1 MATFGSN
8 DRFGFISNGT
18 SCGGCGGCN
27 QIIVEGTGLG
37 SSIRCAAS
45 NTSSGAYAS
54 VFGKCNTNTF
64 SNYGFIGGGCCN
76 NTSNN
81 FGTINGGFKNLNQGQ
96 YSFVGNGI
104 CNQLCNSVSGCCALG
119 SVIVGGVGNG
129 TCGGCFDLA
138 TCTFTVAPTICNTG
152 QYSFI
157 GGGFQNIN
165 SGIFSVIGGGCGN
178 KILAGCRNNISWG
191 SANIINNT
199 SAWNSVSGYNN
210 LISGTGALGQIVG
223 GAFSCVT
230 VQYGSILHGRT
241 NSVSGYTGNIVGGHN
256 NIVSWIY
263 GSIVNG
269 CCNVVS
275 NSFANIV
282 GGFKNL
288 NQGEYSF
295 VGNGICNQLCN
306 SVSGCCALG
315 SVIVG
320 GVGNGTCGGT
330 FDLATCSFTVAPTC
344 ICNTGRYGFLGGGFQ
359 NNSNG
364 EFYFLGGGCQNTITS
379 NCFSTIIGGRLNTIN
394 TVNHSNILG
403 GCTNSI
409 SGGLSSIAGGNF
421 NSITE
426 SGGFIGSGCN
436 NIVSGIFGTVVA
448 GNCNLASDIYG
459 TVVGGCRNKNFG
471 KYTFIGNGICNV
483 ICNSISNCYTIGSV
497 VVGGIGNNTTG
508 GTWDLATC
516 SFTVAPTQTSTS
528 AYSFIGGG
536 FQNRISNGANFSNI
550 GGGNKNL
557 IDGGYSSI
565 FGGLLNTISGYSSA
579 ILSGICN
586 TIVTDCVSG
595 ILGGCC
601 NRINPTNV
609 SCNSFI
615 GYGFCNT
622 ISNNYDCSATIV
634 NGICNCISSSSQVFI
649 GTGFRNK
656 IQFDDSVIVGGNE
669 NCITA
674 QYGAILNGKNA
685 KAYAI
690 GQHTNS
696 NGSFNNIGDNQSSKF
711 ILWDA
716 ITIDESG
723 TANLYLDGAGVEL
736 AMPNNTTW
744 NVNVAWTIVVATLG
758 TGTTTIS
765 VGSSHVGNDQFL
777 AKNLAGTITI
787 SAQTNVSSHND
798 AGMPSSDINYSA
810 SGSNLRFTFTAPT
823 TGGTATTYYVNAVV
837 TVSEIGFAGNT

>member
-27 QIIVEGTGLG
+27 QIIVEGVGLG
-37 SSIRCAAS
+37 SSVRCAAS

-54 VFGKCNTNTF
+54 VFGKCNTNTS

-81 FGTINGGFKNLNQGQ
+81 FGTIIGGFKNSNQGQ
-96 YSFVGNGI
+96 YSYI
-104 CNQLCNSVSGCCALG
+104 
-119 SVIVGGVGNG
+119 
-129 TCGGCFDLA
+129 
-138 TCTFTVAPTICNTG
+138 
-152 QYSFI
+152 
-157 GGGFQNIN
+157 
-165 SGIFSVIGGGCGN
+165 
-178 KILAGCRNNISWG
+178 
-191 SANIINNT
+191 
-199 SAWNSVSGYNN
+199 
-210 LISGTGALGQIVG
+210 
-223 GAFSCVT
+223 
-230 VQYGSILHGRT
+230 
-241 NSVSGYTGNIVGGHN
+241 
-256 NIVSWIY
+256 
-263 GSIVNG
+263 
-269 CCNVVS
+269 
-275 NSFANIV
+275 
-282 GGFKNL
+282 
-288 NQGEYSF
+288 
-295 VGNGICNQLCN
+295 GNGICNQLCN

-330 FDLATCSFTVAPTC
+330 WNLATCSFTVAPT
-344 ICNTGRYGFLGGGFQ
+344 NFNVGRY
-359 NNSNG
+359 S
-364 EFYFLGGGCQNTITS
+364 
-379 NCFSTIIGGRLNTIN
+379 
-394 TVNHSNILG
+394 
-403 GCTNSI
+403 
-409 SGGLSSIAGGNF
+409 
-421 NSITE
+421 
-426 SGGFIGSGCN
+426 
-436 NIVSGIFGTVVA
+436 
-448 GNCNLASDIYG
+448 
-459 TVVGGCRNKNFG
+459 
-471 KYTFIGNGICNV
+471 FIGNGFQNVSRDSEYVSVLNGFCNYSNAAYSTILNGCCNINISSEHSIIGGGCCNTQYFGNNSLLLNGCCNYNNNNNNSV
-483 ICNSISNCYTIGSV
+483 IIGGSNNCLCLNGGGQNSILGSRNTYISAIAFNTLTNSV
-497 VVGGIGNNTTG
+497 YSSISGTYNNSINTS
-508 GTWDLATC
+508 
-516 SFTVAPTQTSTS
+516 SFSSIANPS
-528 AYSFIGGG
+528 AYSHVLGGCFSQITGCYSSLVGGG
-536 FQNRISNGANFSNI
+536 NNFITSNRSFISGGCCNLVSNVYSTISNGQSQIISGCNSFIGNGCCNINSNI
-550 GGGNKNL
+550 FGFVGNGFCNIVSNCFGSIINGSCNLNSSLYGNIINGTKNNVCNAEF
-557 IDGGYSSI
+557 S
-565 FGGLLNTISGYSSA
+565 TISNGYNN
-579 ILSGICN
+579 I
-586 TIVTDCVSG
+586 IVTDCISG

-622 ISNNYDCSATIV
+622 ISNSYDCSATIV

-716 ITIDESG
+716 IRTNASG

-736 AMPNNTTW
+736 TIPNNTTW

-758 TGTTTIS
+758 VGTTTIS
-765 VGSSHVGNDQFL
+765 VGSSHVGNDQFF

-810 SGSNLRFTFTAPT
+810 SGTNLRFTFTAPT